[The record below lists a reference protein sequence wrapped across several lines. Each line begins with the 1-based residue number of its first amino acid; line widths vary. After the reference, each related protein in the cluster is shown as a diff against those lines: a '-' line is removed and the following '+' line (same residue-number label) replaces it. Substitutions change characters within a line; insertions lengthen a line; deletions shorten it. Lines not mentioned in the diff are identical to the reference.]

1 MSERGDWHPDS
12 AEMRATALKHS
23 TMLQSAEL
31 QRTTGYCYI
40 PHCIACNENRS
51 TWPDLG
57 NPLENNVF
65 LQLRN
70 SLSSSGDCISCLCIL
85 GVYIYIY
92 IYIFEYMYVCRYA
105 CIYVCMHGL
114 MDGWMYAC
122 IHEGCMHVCMCA
134 WIWIW
139 IWIHKSLFGH
149 YLIRSLK
156 PPPPSLPQ
164 ILLRQARTILPSL
177 RNRTTKDGK
186 NYIVFRGA
194 DQI

>member
-92 IYIFEYMYVCRYA
+92 TFIYLNTCMYVGMHASMYVC
-105 CIYVCMHGL
+105 
-114 MDGWMYAC
+114 MDWWMD
-122 IHEGCMHVCMCA
+122 GCMHVFMKDVCMYACVHGYGYGYGY
-134 WIWIW
+134 I
-139 IWIHKSLFGH
+139 KV
-149 YLIRSLK
+149 YLVITWL
-156 PPPPSLPQ
+156 
-164 ILLRQARTILPSL
+164 
-177 RNRTTKDGK
+177 DH
-186 NYIVFRGA
+186 
-194 DQI
+194 